1 MNYRL
6 RLEMLEDRCVPNS
19 FGGITSYPARTI
31 SSSPIAAVERLPQVQ
46 AASPSASQTHVA
58 SPLAQAVR
66 TQETTSVHPS
76 FALGT
81 RDAYDA
87 YLYAY
92 YAWYYSPSGTYAH
105 TYASYAEYYAYYGY
119 VNNNHTDEHLAYEY
133 SLDARFWYTSTAV
146 YNDANAAAYY
156 SYYASL
162 GY

>member
-1 MNYRL
+1 MDYRL

-19 FGGITSYPARTI
+19 FGGMMLGHQAASFHTPYPATT

-58 SPLAQAVR
+58 SPLAKAVR

-81 RDAYDA
+81 LDAYDA

-92 YAWYYSPSGTYAH
+92 FASYYSPSGTLRALLRLLR
-105 TYASYAEYYAYYGY
+105 
-119 VNNNHTDEHLAYEY
+119 VI
-133 SLDARFWYTSTAV
+133 
-146 YNDANAAAYY
+146 
-156 SYYASL
+156 L
-162 GY
+162 GVPGLGLQ